1 MKTTQADF
9 IKDIF
14 AITADYDGDGNG
26 LLCESDEEVI
36 NLLKAKYPAL
46 FKAYELLKEKIAETE
61 EETFQ

>member
-26 LLCESDEEVI
+26 LFGESDEEVI
-36 NLLKAKYPAL
+36 NLLKTEYPAL
-46 FKAYELLKEKIAETE
+46 FRAYELLKGENKK
-61 EETFQ
+61 